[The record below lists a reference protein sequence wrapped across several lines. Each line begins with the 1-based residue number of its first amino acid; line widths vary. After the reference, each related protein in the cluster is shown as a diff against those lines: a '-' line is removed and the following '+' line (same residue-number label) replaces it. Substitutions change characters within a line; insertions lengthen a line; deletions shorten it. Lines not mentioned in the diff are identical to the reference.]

1 MINLEQD
8 KRIKGEI
15 SKFRKFIKD
24 LDTEEKRMAMNM
36 VNELAFMKITLE
48 DLKKEVNANG
58 VVTEMPQG
66 EYSITRENPALKSYN
81 TMIQRYNSTL
91 KQLDDYIN
99 KISPQTD
106 ELDTLSQFLQKR

>member
-8 KRIKGEI
+8 KRIKKEI

>member
-1 MINLEQD
+1 MTNLEQD
-8 KRIKGEI
+8 KRIKKEI

>member
-8 KRIKGEI
+8 KRIKKEI

-106 ELDTLSQFLQKR
+106 GLDTLSQFLQKR

>member
-1 MINLEQD
+1 MISLEQD
-8 KRIKGEI
+8 KRIKKEI

>member
-1 MINLEQD
+1 MTNLEQD
-8 KRIKGEI
+8 KRIKKEI
-15 SKFRKFIKD
+15 NKFRKFIKD

>member
-8 KRIKGEI
+8 KRIKKEI

-106 ELDTLSQFLQKR
+106 ELDNLSQFLQKR

>member
-1 MINLEQD
+1 MTNLEQD
-8 KRIKGEI
+8 KRIKKEI
-15 SKFRKFIKD
+15 NKFRKFIKD

-106 ELDTLSQFLQKR
+106 ELDNLSQFLQKR

>member
-1 MINLEQD
+1 
-8 KRIKGEI
+8 
-15 SKFRKFIKD
+15 
-24 LDTEEKRMAMNM
+24 
-36 VNELAFMKITLE
+36 MKITLE

>member
-1 MINLEQD
+1 MTNLEQD
-8 KRIKGEI
+8 KRIKKEI
-15 SKFRKFIKD
+15 NKFRKFIKD

-106 ELDTLSQFLQKR
+106 ELDTLSQFVQKR

>member
-8 KRIKGEI
+8 KRIKKEI

-106 ELDTLSQFLQKR
+106 ELDTLSQFVQKR